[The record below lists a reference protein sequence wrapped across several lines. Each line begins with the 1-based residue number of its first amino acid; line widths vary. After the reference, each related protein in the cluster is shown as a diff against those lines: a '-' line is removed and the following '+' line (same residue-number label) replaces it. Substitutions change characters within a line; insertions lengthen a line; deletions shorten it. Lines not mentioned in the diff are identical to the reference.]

1 MKFIINASIWDIVRA
16 VDYLCSMKE
25 FDGSNLLVQGG
36 SRGRCV
42 SIVTAVLNPRVTGV
56 VSFFP
61 ALSDLSGYEKGR
73 AGGLH
78 LFRDSTDAVEI
89 RKKKLE
95 GIFLL

>member
-1 MKFIINASIWDIVRA
+1 MGCVRA

-36 SRGRCV
+36 SQGGALA
-42 SIVTAVLNPRVTGV
+42 IVTAVLNPRVTGV

-73 AGGLH
+73 AGGWPAFIQRLH
-78 LFRDSTDAVEI
+78 RCCRNQKEEI
-89 RKKKLE
+89 
-95 GIFLL
+95 GSIFLL

>member
-1 MKFIINASIWDIVRA
+1 MGCVRA

-36 SRGRCV
+36 SQGGALA
-42 SIVTAVLNPRVTGV
+42 IVTAVLNPRVTGV

-73 AGGLH
+73 AGGWPH

-89 RKKKLE
+89 RKKNLE
-95 GIFLL
+95 VSSYMMWLISQSS